1 MRILQPPGWPKP
13 KGYTNGVEAQG
24 RSIFVAGQVG
34 WDANEQIVSDGFVDQ
49 ARQALLNIIAVLE
62 EADARAEHLTRL
74 TWYVTEV
81 KEYLASRTELGRA
94 YREAIGNHYPAMT
107 LVGVRA
113 LMVEGAKVEI
123 EATAVVPDPD
133 QP

>member
-62 EADARAEHLTRL
+62 ESDARAEHLTRL

>member
-13 KGYTNGVEAQG
+13 KGYTNGVEARG

-34 WDANEQIVSDGFVDQ
+34 WDANEQIVRDGFVDQ

-81 KEYLASRTELGRA
+81 KEYLASRAELGRA